1 MQHEG
6 YNFDVNGAK
15 NDHHTYNGKEHS
27 KDLGLNLY
35 EMEWRHYNPT
45 IGRFPSI
52 DPLAD
57 HPFQLDLTPYNFA
70 WNNPIMYND
79 PSGLCPECPN
89 ASDFNV
95 GDTHDINGVTYVVDN
110 DGQWAR
116 EGGSLGEVI
125 INSGDNTESTRNRI
139 DLNAP
144 YGGKISRSI
153 GELSGWDKFSA
164 EAQENMPWLFGRR
177 KSDDGRFFVD
187 PSGNSIGITPM
198 GAPINLPFGPGSGK
212 KASSLVVKFT
222 NEQKMAWWTTSSK
235 PGISAAKAA
244 EKMGGALV
252 KKFKNSVDTGA
263 RSGEHGRA
271 FIKAGQELIRQA
283 NNKNAGHLPDMVKA
297 LKTAGQRLIEKGK
310 SINHKM

>member
-1 MQHEG
+1 MIHLQ
-6 YNFDVNGAK
+6 K
-15 NDHHTYNGKEHS
+15 KE
-27 KDLGLNLY
+27 
-35 EMEWRHYNPT
+35 
-45 IGRFPSI
+45 
-52 DPLAD
+52 
-57 HPFQLDLTPYNFA
+57 PFQLDLTPYNFA

-187 PSGNSIGITPM
+187 PSGNSIGKLLWVHPLIYLLDQ
-198 GAPINLPFGPGSGK
+198 GVAK
-212 KASSLVVKFT
+212 KQVV
-222 NEQKMAWWTTSSK
+222 
-235 PGISAAKAA
+235 
-244 EKMGGALV
+244 
-252 KKFKNSVDTGA
+252 
-263 RSGEHGRA
+263 
-271 FIKAGQELIRQA
+271 
-283 NNKNAGHLPDMVKA
+283 
-297 LKTAGQRLIEKGK
+297 
-310 SINHKM
+310 